1 MKITANTLTLMRH
14 SLGAVAIAAAVSAE
28 AHAGNPTAIPSEAP
42 SAMETTIHAG
52 DVEQKEKSE
61 EEKKKDESKKEEE
74 RAPCPAC
81 GLG

>member
-14 SLGAVAIAAAVSAE
+14 SLGAVALAATVSAE
-28 AHAGNPTAIPSEAP
+28 AHAGNPTASLSDAP
-42 SAMETTIHAG
+42 SATATTTHAG
-52 DVEQKEKSE
+52 SVEQPKKAE
-61 EEKKKDESKKEEE
+61 EEKKKDEQKKDEN